1 MNDEASDRERERP
14 SNRYSLFV
22 GIAFIVVVLVATLNT
37 LRTREDG
44 ILGTSEADRGERLAE
59 FAVPELLGTLEGDA
73 NVYQR
78 DCESTGGPCPPEGGR
93 PACEIEVEQVIR
105 VCDLFARPLVVS
117 FWFTGGAEC
126 LPTQD
131 TLDRVASRFE
141 NEVNFLSVNVLDERD
156 EAREVVAER
165 NWEIPVGYDADGAVA
180 NLYRVGVCPTVVF
193 ADRGGVLREVKL
205 GTEELTEPKLL
216 IGIERLVEGSRRG
229 AG

>member
-14 SNRYSLFV
+14 PHRYSLFV

-59 FAVPELLGTLEGDA
+59 FAVPDLLGTLEGDA

-78 DCESTGGPCPPEGGR
+78 DCEATGGPCPPEGGR

-105 VCDLFARPLVVS
+105 VCDLFARPLVLS
-117 FWFTGGAEC
+117 FWFTGGAQC

-131 TLDRVASRFE
+131 TLDRVAGRFE
-141 NEVNFLSVNVLDERD
+141 GEVNFLSVNVLDERD

-165 NWEIPVGYDADGAVA
+165 DWEIPVGHDADGAVA

-216 IGIERLVEGSRRG
+216 AGIERLVEGSRRG